1 MTDSPRHFGQ
11 YDVILLR
18 DGVFEAPA
26 EVLIHA
32 DGSVARQ
39 RAIEALGKPTLQV
52 DVNCFAL
59 RSADGIILVDAGTGT
74 AWGPKYGHARSALHE
89 AGITPDQI
97 QLILLTHIHG
107 DHALGLF
114 DGDAPYFPNAE
125 IFVPAKDFAFFTDPV
140 AREATPEAR
149 RGGFNVAE
157 QLVRVYGPRVRQI
170 PDGPV
175 LAGIEARPLP
185 GHTPGH
191 TGYLVRGGD
200 RIDAEDKDLLIWG
213 DTLHLEELQPGDPKI
228 GLVFDLDPE
237 MAVRT
242 RRATLEDAAREG
254 WIVAGGHIAGFG
266 RVERA
271 SEDYRIVPA

>member
-1 MTDSPRHFGQ
+1 MTDSLRHFGQ

-26 EVLIHA
+26 DVLIHA

-39 RAIEALGKPTLQV
+39 RAIEALGKPMLQV

-74 AWGPKYGHARSALHE
+74 AWGPKYGHARSALQE

-114 DGDAPYFPNAE
+114 DGDASYFPNAE
-125 IFVPAKDFAFFTDPV
+125 VFVPDRDFAFFTDPV
-140 AREATPEAR
+140 ARQATAETR

-191 TGYLVRGGD
+191 TGYLVSGG
-200 RIDAEDKDLLIWG
+200 DKDLLIWG
-213 DTLHLEELQPGDPKI
+213 DTLHLEDLQPGDPKI
-228 GLVFDLDPE
+228 GLIYDIDPE
-237 MAVRT
+237 MAVQT
-242 RRATLEDAAREG
+242 RQATLEHAVREG
-254 WIVAGGHIAGFG
+254 WIVAGGHITGLG

-271 SEDYRIVPA
+271 SEGYRIVPA

>member
-1 MTDSPRHFGQ
+1 MTDSLRQFGQ

-26 EVLIHA
+26 DVLIHA

-39 RAIEALGKPTLQV
+39 RAIEALGKPMLQV

-89 AGITPDQI
+89 AGISPDQVRHI
-97 QLILLTHIHG
+97 LITHIHG

-114 DGDAPYFPNAE
+114 DGDAPYFPNADV
-125 IFVPAKDFAFFTDPV
+125 FVPDRDFAFFTDPA

-157 QLVRVYGPRVRQI
+157 QLVRVYGSRVRQI

-191 TGYLVRGGD
+191 TGYLVRG
-200 RIDAEDKDLLIWG
+200 ESEHLLIWG
-213 DTLHLEELQPGDPKI
+213 DTLHVGELQPGDPKI
-228 GLVFDLDPE
+228 GLIFDLDPE

-242 RRATLEDAAREG
+242 RQATLEDAAREG
-254 WIVAGGHIAGFG
+254 WIVAGGHITGFG

-271 SEDYRIVPA
+271 AEGYQILPA

>member
-1 MTDSPRHFGQ
+1 MTDSLRRFGQ

-26 EVLIHA
+26 DVLIHA
-32 DGSVARQ
+32 DGGVARQ
-39 RAIEALGKPTLQV
+39 RAIEALGKPMLQV

-59 RSADGIILVDAGTGT
+59 RSADGVILVDAGTGT
-74 AWGPKYGHARSALHE
+74 SWGPKYGHARPALQE
-89 AGITPDQI
+89 AGITPEQI
-97 QLILLTHIHG
+97 RLILLTHIHG

-114 DGDAPYFPNAE
+114 DGNAPYFPNAE
-125 IFVPAKDFAFFTDPV
+125 IFVPERDLAFFTDPV

-149 RGGFNVAE
+149 RGGFKIAE
-157 QLVRVYGPRVRQI
+157 QLVRIYGSRVRQI

-175 LAGIEARPLP
+175 LVGIEARPLP

-213 DTLHLEELQPGDPKI
+213 DTLHLEDLQPGDPKI

-237 MAVRT
+237 MAART
-242 RRATLEDAAREG
+242 RQAVLEDAAREG
-254 WIVAGGHIAGFG
+254 WIIAGGHITGFG

-271 SEDYRIVPA
+271 SEGYEILPA

>member
-1 MTDSPRHFGQ
+1 MTGNFHRFGQ
-11 YDVILLR
+11 YDVVLLR

-59 RSADGIILVDAGTGT
+59 RGDDGIILVDAGTGT
-74 AWGPKYGHARSALHE
+74 AWGPKYGHARSALQE

-97 QLILLTHIHG
+97 QRILLTHIHG

-114 DGDAPYFPNAE
+114 DGDAPYFPNADV
-125 IFVPAKDFAFFTDPV
+125 FVPDRDFAFFTDPA
-140 AREATPEAR
+140 ARQATPEAR

-157 QLVRVYGPRVRQI
+157 QLVRIYGAQVRQI

-175 LAGIEARPLP
+175 FAGIEARPLP

-191 TGYLVRGGD
+191 TGYLVRG
-200 RIDAEDKDLLIWG
+200 EDNDLLIWG
-213 DTLHLEELQPGDPKI
+213 DTLHLGDLQPGDPKI
-228 GLVFDLDPE
+228 GLIFDLDPE
-237 MAVRT
+237 TAVRT
-242 RRATLEDAAREG
+242 RQAALEDAAREG
-254 WIVAGGHIAGFG
+254 WIVAGGHISGFG
-266 RVERA
+266 RVRRE
-271 SEDYRIVPA
+271 SEGYQILPV

>member
-1 MTDSPRHFGQ
+1 MTGSFQHFGQ
-11 YDVILLR
+11 YDVILLP

-26 EVLIHA
+26 DVLIHT
-32 DGSVARQ
+32 DGNIARQ
-39 RAIEALGKPTLQV
+39 GAIEALGKPTLQV

-59 RSADGIILVDAGTGT
+59 RGADGIILVDAGTGT
-74 AWGPKYGHARSALHE
+74 SWGPKYGHARSALRE

-97 QLILLTHIHG
+97 QHILLTHIHG

-125 IFVPAKDFAFFTDPV
+125 VFVPERDLAFFTDPV

-149 RGGFNVAE
+149 RGGFNIAE
-157 QLVRVYGPRVRQI
+157 QLQRIYGSRVRRV
-170 PDGPV
+170 PEGPV
-175 LAGIEARPLP
+175 FAGIEARLLP

-200 RIDAEDKDLLIWG
+200 RTDAGDKDLLIWG
-213 DTLHLEELQPGDPKI
+213 DTLHLGDLQPGDPKI

-237 MAVRT
+237 MAART
-242 RRATLEDAAREG
+242 RQITLEDAAREG
-254 WIVAGGHIAGFG
+254 WVVAGGHITGFG

-271 SEDYRIVPA
+271 SGGYQIVPV

>member
-1 MTDSPRHFGQ
+1 MTGSLRHFGQ
-11 YDVILLR
+11 YEVILLH

-26 EVLIHA
+26 DVLIHA
-32 DGSVARQ
+32 DGGAARQ
-39 RAIEALGKPTLQV
+39 RAIEALGKPMLQV

-59 RSADGIILVDAGTGT
+59 RGAEGIILVDAGTGT
-74 AWGPKYGHARSALHE
+74 AWGPKYGHARSALQE
-89 AGITPDQI
+89 AGITPEQI

-125 IFVPAKDFAFFTDPV
+125 IFVPGRDFAFFTDPV

-149 RGGFNVAE
+149 RGGFKIAE
-157 QLVRVYGPRVRQI
+157 QLVRIYGSRVREI
-170 PDGPV
+170 PDGLV

-191 TGYLVRGGD
+191 TGYLVRG
-200 RIDAEDKDLLIWG
+200 EDKDLLIWG
-213 DTLHLEELQPGDPKI
+213 DTLHLADLQPGDPKI
-228 GLVFDLDPE
+228 GLVFDLDAE

-242 RRATLEDAAREG
+242 RQTTLDDAAREG
-254 WIVAGGHIAGFG
+254 WIIAGGHITGFG

-271 SEDYRIVPA
+271 SEGYKIVPV

>member
-1 MTDSPRHFGQ
+1 MTDSPRQFGQ

-18 DGVFEAPA
+18 DGVFEASA

-39 RAIEALGKPTLQV
+39 RAIEALGKPMLQV

-74 AWGPKYGHARSALHE
+74 AWGPKYGHARSALHK
-89 AGITPDQI
+89 AGISPDQVRHI
-97 QLILLTHIHG
+97 LITHIHG

-114 DGDAPYFPNAE
+114 DGEVPYFPNADV
-125 IFVPAKDFAFFTDPV
+125 FVPERDFAFFTDPA
-140 AREATPEAR
+140 AREVTPEAR

-157 QLVRVYGPRVRQI
+157 QLVRVYGSRVRQI

-175 LAGIEARPLP
+175 LAGIEARALP

-191 TGYLVRGGD
+191 TGYLVRGEG
-200 RIDAEDKDLLIWG
+200 KDLLIWG
-213 DTLHLEELQPGDPKI
+213 DTLHVGELQPGDPKI

-254 WIVAGGHIAGFG
+254 WIVAGGHITGFG

-271 SEDYRIVPA
+271 SEGYQILPA